1 MSLTVSQ
8 ARIQELLNVLVA
20 AGSGDYDVRVRLEEN
35 DDALLDVE
43 IGINY
48 LLDDLVDRRDQ
59 NEAQEEELLTRARLL
74 ARQQEELVQAL
85 STPVIAVWPGVLA
98 LPLVGRIDDA
108 RAATITAVL
117 LERVAAERAS
127 HVILDLTGVAAIA
140 GATMPALLR
149 MVRAI
154 GLLGAQCLLTGIR
167 AEVAPQIVAL
177 GGADIHVRALAQLSD
192 ALALVLAEKGQLDL
206 PST

>member
-1 MSLTVSQ
+1 MSLTISH
-8 ARIQELLNVLVA
+8 ARIHELLNVLVT

-35 DDALLDVE
+35 EDALLDVE
-43 IGINY
+43 MGINY
-48 LLDDLVDRRDQ
+48 LLDELIDRRDQ
-59 NEAQEEELLTRARLL
+59 NEAQEEELLTRARQL

-85 STPVIAVWPGVLA
+85 STPVIVVWPGVLA

-108 RAATITAVL
+108 RAATITSAL
-117 LERVAAERAS
+117 LERVTAEQAT

-154 GLLGAQCLLTGIR
+154 GLLGARCLLTGIR
-167 AEVAPQIVAL
+167 PEVAPQIVEL
-177 GGADIHVRALAQLSD
+177 GGDDLHVRALAQLSD
-192 ALALVLAEKGQLDL
+192 ALALVLADKGVLDQ
-206 PST
+206 PHR